1 MTDGQVPD
9 TRERIQAAALE
20 LFIAQGFEKTSLREI
35 ADRLGFTKAALYYHF
50 PSKAELIRSIIEP
63 VRYEVDAL
71 LEEREAA
78 EVVDPREVFGA
89 YFDLLAKYQPVW
101 LAIMRDASGLAY
113 VDMESW
119 VVDWLE
125 RFQRLFVGKD
135 ASVAELVR
143 VTVAIGGL
151 ARAVVYLGEL
161 PLDELRPAALD
172 AASAALGLGTSEV
185 VS

>member
-1 MTDGQVPD
+1 
-9 TRERIQAAALE
+9 
-20 LFIAQGFEKTSLREI
+20 
-35 ADRLGFTKAALYYHF
+35 
-50 PSKAELIRSIIEP
+50 
-63 VRYEVDAL
+63 
-71 LEEREAA
+71 
-78 EVVDPREVFGA
+78 
-89 YFDLLAKYQPVW
+89 
-101 LAIMRDASGLAY
+101 
-113 VDMESW
+113 MESW

-161 PLDELRPAALD
+161 PLDQLRPAALD
-172 AASAALGLGTSEV
+172 AASAALGLGTSEA